1 MSSKTPKGRNIRFG
15 PRERAMSHILNGMSL
30 LGLHVYGSTF
40 LCYADEMKSGLRLSA
55 MMNLPVTYIF
65 THDSIYHSEESMV
78 KVPIEELTMLRSIP
92 NFTVY
97 RPADIEEVM
106 GSWETILKL
115 NKPSALV
122 ISRNS
127 IPKLPGSNPKEV
139 MNGAYIIKPEK
150 AKLDGIIIATG
161 SEVVSAMQ
169 IAFDLERVGIDLRV
183 VSMPSMEL
191 FLSMGSA
198 YMKTILPDG
207 VKTAVIEAGD
217 PSLWYRF
224 ATSEEYI
231 LGINDFAYNG
241 IPIEVLQKMSYDYDS
256 LKLKIESLMR

>member
-1 MSSKTPKGRNIRFG
+1 MITLISSSLIR
-15 PRERAMSHILNGMSL
+15 
-30 LGLHVYGSTF
+30 
-40 LCYADEMKSGLRLSA
+40 
-55 MMNLPVTYIF
+55 
-65 THDSIYHSEESMV
+65 
-78 KVPIEELTMLRSIP
+78 
-92 NFTVY
+92 
-97 RPADIEEVM
+97 
-106 GSWETILKL
+106 KL
-115 NKPSALV
+115 FLV
-122 ISRNS
+122 ILVGF
-127 IPKLPGSNPKEV
+127 KLE
-139 MNGAYIIKPEK
+139 IISF
-150 AKLDGIIIATG
+150 T
-161 SEVVSAMQ
+161 S
-169 IAFDLERVGIDLRV
+169 FDLERVGIDLRV